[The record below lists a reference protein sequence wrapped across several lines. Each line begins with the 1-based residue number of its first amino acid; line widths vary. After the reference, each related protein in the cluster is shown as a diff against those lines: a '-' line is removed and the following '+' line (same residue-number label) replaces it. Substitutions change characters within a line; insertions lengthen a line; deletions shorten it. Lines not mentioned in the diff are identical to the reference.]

1 MNATVPAVNVAALT
15 IDCADPAALA
25 IFWGAVLGRPVGS
38 GATPENATLD
48 ATDPASGPRL
58 FFQRVPE
65 AKTVKNRLHLDLHT
79 VHYDQEIERL
89 TGLGA
94 KPLDEIKFPGARWT
108 TFADPEGNEFD
119 LLTFQAE

>member
-1 MNATVPAVNVAALT
+1 VNATAPAVSVMALT

-25 IFWGAVLGRPVGS
+25 DFWGKVLGRPVS
-38 GATPENATLD
+38 AGATPENAQLD
-48 ATDPASGPRL
+48 ATDPTSGLRM
-58 FFQRVPE
+58 FFQNVPE
-65 AKTVKNRLHLDLHT
+65 AKTVKNRLHLDLLT
-79 VHYDQEIERL
+79 EHYEEEIERL

-94 KPLDEIKFPGARWT
+94 KPLNEVKFPGARWT